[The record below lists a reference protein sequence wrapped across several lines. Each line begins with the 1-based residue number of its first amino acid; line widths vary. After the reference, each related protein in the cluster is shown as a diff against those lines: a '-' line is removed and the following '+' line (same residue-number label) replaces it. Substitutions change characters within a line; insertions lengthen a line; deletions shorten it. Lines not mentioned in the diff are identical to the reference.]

1 MAVYTRV
8 PAEALADFLRPYG
21 LGEMRS
27 AKGVAEGIENSTY
40 LIDCDDAR
48 AVLTL
53 YEKRVAAA
61 DLPYFVALAD
71 HLQDGP
77 VPVPAVL
84 RTATGETGTGEA
96 IRTLM
101 ERPACLY
108 RFHPGVSPTQ
118 PTPAQAR
125 AAGEAMG
132 ALHRRL
138 ADFAA
143 ERANAIGH
151 AAWSSLAAGLTG
163 ALDGIEPGL
172 EAVVADALVRL
183 ADWPSDLPTGT
194 IHADLF
200 PDNVLMLDD
209 RVTGVIDWTFA
220 CTDALAYDLA
230 VAHGAWCFDDEGRG
244 FDGLVGAALVAGY
257 HSARPLEAR
266 ERAALPM
273 LAQGAALRFL
283 LTRAHDWLH
292 TPADALVRRKDP
304 VPYRRRLA
312 FYADRAN
319 EGVWG

>member
-8 PAEALADFLRPYG
+8 PAEALADFLRSYG
-21 LGEMRS
+21 LGSLRS

-40 LIDCDDAR
+40 LIDADAGR

-53 YEKRVAAA
+53 YEKRVAAG

-71 HLQDGP
+71 HLQDGE

-84 RTATGETGTGEA
+84 RTDTGEA
-96 IRTLM
+96 VRTLM
-101 ERPACLY
+101 ERPTCLY
-108 RFHPGVSPTQ
+108 RFHPGVSPTR
-118 PTPAQAR
+118 PTPVQAR
-125 AAGEAMG
+125 AAGEALG
-132 ALHRRL
+132 ALHRDL
-138 ADFAA
+138 ADFAG
-143 ERANAIGH
+143 ERPNAMGH
-151 AAWSSLAAGLTG
+151 AAWPGLAATLAGS
-163 ALDGIEPGL
+163 LDGIEPGL
-172 EAVVADALVRL
+172 DAVVADALTRL
-183 ADWPSDLPTGT
+183 IDWPGDLPIGA

-230 VAHGAWCFDDEGRG
+230 VAHGAWSFDEEGRT
-244 FDGLVGAALVAGY
+244 FDAAVGAALVAGY
-257 HSARPLEAR
+257 GSVRALTSA
-266 ERAALPM
+266 ERAALPL

-312 FYADRAN
+312 FYADPENR
-319 EGVWG
+319 GVWQ

>member
-1 MAVYTRV
+1 MAVYTHV

-21 LGEMRS
+21 LGALRA

-40 LIDCDDAR
+40 LIDCEDGR

-71 HLQDGP
+71 HLQQGP

-84 RTATGETGTGEA
+84 RTDAGEA
-96 IRTLM
+96 VRTLM
-101 ERPACLY
+101 DRPTCLY
-108 RFHPGVSPTQ
+108 RFHAGVSPTR
-118 PTPAQAR
+118 PTSGQAR
-125 AAGEAMG
+125 AAGEALG
-132 ALHRRL
+132 ALHQRL
-138 ADFAA
+138 ADFAG
-143 ERANAIGH
+143 ERANALGR
-151 AAWSSLAAGLTG
+151 ASWGGLAARLAGS
-163 ALDGIEPGL
+163 LDGIEAGL
-172 EAVVADALVRL
+172 EATVADALARL
-183 ADWPSDLPTGT
+183 ESWPADLPTGA

-220 CTDALAYDLA
+220 STDALAYDLA
-230 VAHGAWCFDDEGRG
+230 VAHGAWCFDDEGRD
-244 FDGLVGAALVAGY
+244 FDRGLGAALVAGY
-257 HSARPLEAR
+257 EAVRPLGTP
-266 ERAALPM
+266 ERVGLPL

-312 FYADRAN
+312 FYADREN
-319 EGVWG
+319 QGVWA

>member
-8 PAEALADFLRPYG
+8 PAEALAEFVRSYG

-40 LIDCDDAR
+40 LIDADDGR

-53 YEKRVAAA
+53 YEKRVAAD

-84 RTATGETGTGEA
+84 RTDAGEA

-101 ERPACLY
+101 ERPSCLY
-108 RFHPGVSPTQ
+108 RYHPGVSPTR
-118 PTPAQAR
+118 PTLGQAR
-125 AAGEAMG
+125 AAGEALG

-138 ADFAA
+138 ADFA
-143 ERANAIGH
+143 EDRPNTLGH
-151 AAWSSLAAGLTG
+151 LAWPKLAAELGG
-163 ALDGIEPGL
+163 SLDRIDMGL
-172 EAVVADALVRL
+172 EAVVADALARL
-183 ADWPSDLPTGT
+183 ADWPVDLPTGT

-200 PDNVLMLDD
+200 PDNVLMLGD

-230 VAHGAWCFDDEGRG
+230 IAHGSWSFDHDGRV
-244 FDGLVGAALVAGY
+244 FDAELGVALVAGY
-257 HSARPLEAR
+257 DSARPLTSA
-266 ERAALPM
+266 ERAALPV

-312 FYADRAN
+312 FYADPAN
-319 EGVWG
+319 EGVWH